1 MKRLLGVFIAII
13 MVVTTFAPLS
23 LEIITADIS
32 ITANASGVDNI
43 VARAYYMYNST
54 WVCRRQVSGWKYT
67 FQDGQTYHIPYGQP
81 ATAGKFIGFGV
92 DVETFVNATTDPNSI
107 FYTEQSYWEGTG
119 TKSTYYASDCS
130 AFVSYCWDVSR
141 TTTSNWKNLN
151 VTNLGSA
158 SSASNLN
165 NLQPGDALNHSG
177 DHIVLITAVNE
188 DGTFDIMQQTP
199 PQLRVNKYSKS
210 DIIQNYGNYT
220 IYRYN
225 NRDSVPPP
233 PTGPDPSLPCD
244 IDISG
249 FQNPSEGYIHTPGNN
264 CGLYGTITS
273 NHNLKRVWGGVYNLD
288 GTPASGSSTTC
299 SDSAG
304 STSYSLRGTFNNSI
318 IFDDIPKGSYY
329 FSISAEDADGYVEEV
344 IHHNFS
350 VGEPMPSAYT
360 VSLNAN
366 GGSVSTTSIT
376 VSANGTYSGLPTPS
390 RTGYDFSGWFTSA
403 SGGTQKSHGSGLASN
418 SDHTLYA
425 HWRAKKF
432 TVSFNANGG
441 SVSPTSKTVTYDSTY
456 GDLPTP
462 SKTGYSFQGWFTAAS
477 GGTQISSGTKVNI
490 TSNQTLYAHW
500 NTGNLYTVS
509 FDGNGGTASSGSKE
523 VTYGGTYGELPS
535 GSKTGYTMNGWFT
548 AKSGGTQVT
557 SGTKVSTAS
566 DHTLYAQWTANQY
579 NITLIYNDG
588 TDKSET
594 VKVTYDSAFG
604 LKDPEREGY
613 FFNGWFTAATGGTQ
627 IATSAKVAVT
637 SDQTLYAHWSKDQ
650 LMLTFNP
657 MGGKTDVTSKLLTY
671 DNRYGILP
679 EAERTGYTFE
689 GWYLDEAYTQPI
701 TETDVVKATGNQT
714 AYAKWS
720 IRQYIVTFDAGEGT
734 PDVDNKKV
742 AFGKAYGALPD
753 ATWSDRE
760 FLGWYTDDDTEIT
773 SESIVELENDTVL
786 YAKWRL
792 MGDVNVD
799 GVFDIQDIIMVQ
811 DWLLAKPDATLT
823 DWRAADTCQDERI
836 DVFDLCLLKRWLI
849 ERNGDMQ

>member
-344 IHHNFS
+344 IHNNFS

-403 SGGTQKSHGSGLASN
+403 SGGTQKSNGSGLASN

-425 HWRAKKF
+425 HWSAKKF

-456 GDLPTP
+456 GDLPT
-462 SKTGYSFQGWFTAAS
+462 Q
-477 GGTQISSGTKVNI
+477 
-490 TSNQTLYAHW
+490 
-500 NTGNLYTVS
+500 
-509 FDGNGGTASSGSKE
+509 
-523 VTYGGTYGELPS
+523 
-535 GSKTGYTMNGWFT
+535 
-548 AKSGGTQVT
+548 
-557 SGTKVSTAS
+557 
-566 DHTLYAQWTANQY
+566 
-579 NITLIYNDG
+579 
-588 TDKSET
+588 
-594 VKVTYDSAFG
+594 
-604 LKDPEREGY
+604 
-613 FFNGWFTAATGGTQ
+613 
-627 IATSAKVAVT
+627 
-637 SDQTLYAHWSKDQ
+637 
-650 LMLTFNP
+650 
-657 MGGKTDVTSKLLTY
+657 
-671 DNRYGILP
+671 
-679 EAERTGYTFE
+679 
-689 GWYLDEAYTQPI
+689 
-701 TETDVVKATGNQT
+701 
-714 AYAKWS
+714 
-720 IRQYIVTFDAGEGT
+720 
-734 PDVDNKKV
+734 
-742 AFGKAYGALPD
+742 
-753 ATWSDRE
+753 
-760 FLGWYTDDDTEIT
+760 
-773 SESIVELENDTVL
+773 
-786 YAKWRL
+786 
-792 MGDVNVD
+792 
-799 GVFDIQDIIMVQ
+799 
-811 DWLLAKPDATLT
+811 
-823 DWRAADTCQDERI
+823 CQQ
-836 DVFDLCLLKRWLI
+836 LKRNWHLPRKKI
-849 ERNGDMQ
+849 K

>member
-1 MKRLLGVFIAII
+1 
-13 MVVTTFAPLS
+13 
-23 LEIITADIS
+23 
-32 ITANASGVDNI
+32 
-43 VARAYYMYNST
+43 MYNST
-54 WVCRRQVSGWKYT
+54 WICQKEVSGWNCT
-67 FQDGQTYHIPYGQP
+67 FQKGNTYRIPYGQP
-81 ATAGKFIGFGV
+81 ATAGKYIGFGV
-92 DVETFVNATTDPNSI
+92 SVPEYLNAAQSANSI
-107 FYTEQSYWEGTG
+107 FYTSQSYYSGSVTR
-119 TKSTYYASDCS
+119 STYYASDCS
-130 AFVSYCWDVSR
+130 AFVSYCWGIGR
-141 TTTSNWKNLN
+141 TTTSNWSNLN
-151 VTNLGSA
+151 VTSLGSA
-158 SSASNLN
+158 SSIANLDK
-165 NLQPGDALNHSG
+165 LQPGDALNHAG
-177 DHIVLITAVNE
+177 DHIVLVIAVNGNTVE
-188 DGTFDIMQQTP
+188 IMQQTP
-199 PQLRVNKYSKS
+199 PQLRKDTLTKS
-210 DIIQNYGNYT
+210 DIALKYSNYT

-233 PTGPDPSLPCD
+233 PSEPDPSLPCD
-244 IDISG
+244 IDISS
-249 FQNPSEGYIHTPGNN
+249 FQNPSEGYIHKLGNN

-288 GTPASGSSTTC
+288 GTPAPGSSTTC

-329 FSISAEDADGYVEEV
+329 FSISAEDNDGYIEEV
-344 IHHNFS
+344 IHNEFS
-350 VGEPMPSAYT
+350 VGDPPPLPYT

-366 GGSVSTTSIT
+366 GGSVSPTSIT

-390 RTGYDFSGWFTSA
+390 RTGYNFLGWFTSA
-403 SGGTQKSHGSGLASN
+403 SGGTQKSNGSGLASN
-418 SDHTLYA
+418 INHTLYA
-425 HWRAKKF
+425 HWSAKTF

-477 GGTQISSGTKVNI
+477 SGTQISSGTKVNI
-490 TSNQTLYAHW
+490 TGNQTLYAHW
-500 NTGNLYTVS
+500 NNGNSYTVS
-509 FDGNGGTASSGSKE
+509 FDGNGGTASSASKK
-523 VTYGGTYGELPS
+523 VTYGGTYGDLPS
-535 GSKTGYTMNGWFT
+535 GSKTGYTLKDWFT
-548 AKSGGTQVT
+548 AKSSGTQVT
-557 SGTKVSTAS
+557 SGAKISTAS

-594 VKVTYDSAFG
+594 VKVTYDSSYG
-604 LKDPEREGY
+604 LKEPEREGY

-627 IATSAKVAVT
+627 IATSANVAVA

-657 MGGKTDVTSKLLTY
+657 MGGVTDVTSKLLTY

-679 EAERTGYTFE
+679 EAERTGYIFE

-714 AYAKWS
+714 AYAKWN

-734 PDVDNKKV
+734 PDVENKRV
-742 AFGKAYGALPD
+742 AYGKAYGALPD

-760 FLGWYTDDDTEIT
+760 FLGWYTDDGTEVT
-773 SESIVELENDTVL
+773 SDSIVELEEDTVL

-799 GVFDIQDIIMVQ
+799 GMFDIQDVIMVQ
-811 DWLLAKPDATLT
+811 DWLLAKPDSTLT